1 VQQTLMDKV
10 KAHATSVKVV
20 LLLCFGRDNLL
31 LLTLEEPHAARQ
43 AGPASLICAMRA
55 ALRATVCSSC
65 SRASS
70 LLCVCGA
77 LKSHPKMRVLVV

>member
-1 VQQTLMDKV
+1 MDKV

-55 ALRATVCSSC
+55 ALR
-65 SRASS
+65 
-70 LLCVCGA
+70 G
-77 LKSHPKMRVLVV
+77 HRVQLVLACFVSAVRVRRS